1 MEGNR
6 EKCRENGEKEGGG
19 KRPRLPMPI
28 ALICD
33 QAGDPGGGGGRQH
46 ARILTTPRGTE
57 RAVRLV
63 SSHARLAG
71 HLRVAQARRG
81 ARSGAGGGDD

>member
-1 MEGNR
+1 
-6 EKCRENGEKEGGG
+6 
-19 KRPRLPMPI
+19 MPI

-46 ARILTTPRGTE
+46 ARILTTLRGTWG
-57 RAVRLV
+57 AVRLV

-71 HLRVAQARRG
+71 HLRVAQAGRG